1 MRLLFATHN
10 RHKVAEL
17 QALLAPALAQHAV
30 PPGGPLEI
38 VTLADLGLPEPV
50 EDGDTLEAN
59 ARIKARA
66 AHAATGLWSLADD
79 SGLLCDALGD
89 APGVHSAYYGGH
101 PRSDERNRMALLQ
114 ALAEIPDDRRG
125 ARFRCI
131 LCLVGPDDEALRGGT
146 LTGRILR
153 AGRGEGGFG
162 YDPLFVPD
170 EAEAEA
176 AGVPPGM
183 TLAELNP
190 GQKNRLSHRARAM
203 AAMVPVL
210 INRLGLPRAE

>member
-10 RHKVAEL
+10 RHKVEEL
-17 QALLAPALAQHAV
+17 QALLLPALVGAPAVAR
-30 PPGGPLEI
+30 LEI

-66 AHAATGLWSLADD
+66 AHAASGLWSLADD

-89 APGVHSAYYGGH
+89 APGVQSAYYAGL
-101 PRSDERNRMALLQ
+101 PRSDERNRLALLQ
-114 ALAEIPDDRRG
+114 ALEGVEDAQRG

-131 LCLVGPDDEALRGGT
+131 LCLVGPDDEALRGGA
-146 LTGRILR
+146 LEGRILR
-153 AGRGEGGFG
+153 EARGEGGFG
-162 YDPLFVPD
+162 YDPLFVPAEG
-170 EAEAEA
+170 EAEAV
-176 AGVPPGM
+176 GIPVGLS
-183 TLAELNP
+183 LAELRAEE
-190 GQKNRLSHRARAM
+190 KNRLSHRARAM

-210 INRLGLPRAE
+210 INRLGLGERR